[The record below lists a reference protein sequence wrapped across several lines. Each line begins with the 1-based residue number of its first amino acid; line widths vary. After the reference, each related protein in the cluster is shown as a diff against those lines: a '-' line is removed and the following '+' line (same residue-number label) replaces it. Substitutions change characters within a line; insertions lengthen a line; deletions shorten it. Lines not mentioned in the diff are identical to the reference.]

1 MEKQRIT
8 EEKYGAVAQYIG
20 EYNAGG
26 WETEKM
32 EDLQFAGRKQH
43 NMSLGSMFFKVYYIR
58 REIEKID
65 LRIFQRYNGTSPF
78 FKGDIS
84 SNGCFPL
91 PC

>member
-20 EYNAGG
+20 EYNAGR

-32 EDLQFAGRKQH
+32 EDLQFAGRNRH
-43 NMSLGSMFFKVYYIR
+43 SMSLIGSMFFKVYYIR

-65 LRIFQRYNGTSPF
+65 LAPPKTNITMEHRHF
-78 FKGDIS
+78 
-84 SNGCFPL
+84 
-91 PC
+91 